1 MKTVLITIACTV
13 LTTFVLLC
21 AVAYTYISQAPRTYS
36 CVKLE
41 QI

>member
-1 MKTVLITIACTV
+1 MRTILITIACTV
-13 LTTFVLLC
+13 LATFVLLS
-21 AVAYTYISQAPRTYS
+21 AVAYAYISQAPRTYS